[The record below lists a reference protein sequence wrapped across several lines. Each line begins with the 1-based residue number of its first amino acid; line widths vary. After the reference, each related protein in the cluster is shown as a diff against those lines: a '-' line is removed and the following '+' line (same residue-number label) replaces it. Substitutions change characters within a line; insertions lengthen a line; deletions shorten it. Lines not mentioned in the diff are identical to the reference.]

1 MANLTLS
8 IDDEL
13 LRKARVRALEHGT
26 SVNELV
32 RQYLAKLVVDEQA
45 ERARRK
51 AWIAEFEALARKGK
65 GGSGDR
71 KWRRDSLY
79 ERVERMSRKQ
89 K

>member
-8 IDDEL
+8 IEDEL
-13 LRKARVRALEHGT
+13 LRKARVRALDQGT

-32 RQYLAKLVVDEQA
+32 RQYLAKLVADEQE

-51 AWIAEFEALARKGK
+51 AWIAEFEALAQKARGAS
-65 GGSGDR
+65 GGR
-71 KWRRDSLY
+71 KWSRASLY
-79 ERVERMSRKQ
+79 ERVERMSRKR

>member
-13 LRKARVRALEHGT
+13 LRKARVRALEQGT

-32 RQYLAKLVVDEQA
+32 RQYLAKLVADERA
-45 ERARRK
+45 ERARRE

-65 GGSGDR
+65 GGSGSK
-71 KWRRDSLY
+71 KWTRESLY
-79 ERVERMSRKQ
+79 ERVERMSRKS

>member
-8 IDDEL
+8 IEDEL
-13 LRKARVRALEHGT
+13 LRKARVRALDHGT

-32 RQYLAKLVVDEQA
+32 RQYLAKLVADEQE

-51 AWIAEFEALARKGK
+51 AWIAEFEALAQKAR
-65 GGSGDR
+65 GGSGGR
-71 KWRRDSLY
+71 KWSRASLY
-79 ERVERMSRKQ
+79 ERVERMSRKR